1 MTPLVVVAM
10 AGRSQRFAD
19 AGYAGPK
26 WRLPLAGR
34 PMLHWALDSVVPLA
48 ERGAEVRLVP
58 LAEHAEEVAT
68 VAAAGPVPVTVLPV
82 PAVTPGQADTVVAG
96 LREEDLGRPLVV
108 WCCDSRVAPEALRG
122 MPVPAHVLVVAD
134 LPGDHWSFAAVDE
147 TGAVTRTTEKVR
159 ISRHASVGMYG
170 FATAGDL
177 VAALATVP
185 PGAGERYVA
194 PLYNA
199 VLATGAP
206 VGVWPVREADFL
218 PMGTPAEYEAA
229 VACLGG

>member
-34 PMLHWALDSVVPLA
+34 PMLHWALDSVVPLV

-58 LAEHAEEVAT
+58 LVEHAAEVAAVT
-68 VAAAGPVPVTVLPV
+68 AGPVPVTIHPV
-82 PAVTPGQADTVVAG
+82 PAVTAGQADTVVAG
-96 LREEDLGRPLVV
+96 LGPDDLGRPLVV
-108 WCCDSRVAPEALRG
+108 WCCDSRVEPDALRG
-122 MPVPAHVLVVAD
+122 LPVPANVLVVAD
-134 LPGDHWSFAAVDE
+134 LPGDHWSFAEVDAA
-147 TGAVTRTTEKVR
+147 GSVTRTTEKVR
-159 ISRHASVGMYG
+159 ISSHASVGMYG
-170 FATAGDL
+170 FATARDL
-177 VAALATVP
+177 VTALARVP
-185 PGAGERYVA
+185 PGSGERYVA
-194 PLYNA
+194 PLYND

-206 VGVWPVREADFL
+206 VGIWPVRPADFL

-229 VACLGG
+229 MARLGR